1 MIVLEL
7 TERIMGIAVRI
18 EKRLERQSSLMGLM
32 MTHLDVD
39 QESAA
44 QERLGLS
51 LARAVRACLFCRH
64 GNACEAW
71 LSSSAQAGGG
81 IAPGFCTNRDF
92 FLAHS

>member
-1 MIVLEL
+1 
-7 TERIMGIAVRI
+7 MGIAVRI

-51 LARAVRACLFCRH
+51 LARAVRACLYCRH

-71 LSSSAQAGGG
+71 LASNAHAGEGV
-81 IAPGFCTNRDF
+81 APSFCTNRDF
-92 FLAHS
+92 FRAHS